1 MLSTYREYRYEK
13 QRKPC
18 PILHKLPFRSVM
30 ASFTMI
36 RTYCPHIFIY
46 CFASKKNYHISSYIS
61 KFVISKSVISD
72 PKFYFSISRS
82 FSLKSSSSTL
92 SSTPAGAPVI
102 RSCPLFVLGNG
113 ITSFIEDS
121 FSIAISHLSIPNA
134 SPP

>member
-1 MLSTYREYRYEK
+1 MFSTYRKYRYKK
-13 QRKPC
+13 QREPC
-18 PILHKLPFRSVM
+18 SMLHKLPFRSVM

-36 RTYCPHIFIY
+36 GTNPYFY
-46 CFASKKNYHISSYIS
+46 TLFCFQKELSYFLLYFNLTISN
-61 KFVISKSVISD
+61 FE
-72 PKFYFSISRS
+72 FYFSISRS
-82 FSLKSSSSTL
+82 FSLRSSSSTL

-121 FSIAISHLSIPNA
+121 FSIAMSHLSIPNA

>member
-46 CFASKKNYHISSYIS
+46 CFASKKNYHISSHIFKLTIS
-61 KFVISKSVISD
+61 NFE
-72 PKFYFSISRS
+72 FYFSISRS

-121 FSIAISHLSIPNA
+121 FSIAMSHLSIPNA